1 MKKATVKKDVC
12 IGCGLC
18 TSLASEVF
26 GFADDGLAENILG
39 GDVPAGPEDSVQEAA
54 DSCPVAAIATE

>member
-1 MKKATVKKDVC
+1 MKKATVKKDIC

-18 TSLASEVF
+18 TSVASEVF

-39 GDVPAGPEDSVQEAA
+39 GEVPAGSEESVQEAA
-54 DSCPVAAIATE
+54 DSCPVAAIEVE